1 MLVLVVLL
9 AAWVGFRGAGALGV
23 EAFASWPAAARWALA
38 VMLLFTASAH
48 FTSMREDLVRMVPRW
63 VPWPR
68 AVIYFTGVCEVL
80 GAIGLLVPAVRG
92 YAGIALIVFF
102 IAVFPANVRAARDEV
117 SLRGRPATPLWLR
130 APMQLLFIALTWW
143 SSQAN
148 Q

>member
-1 MLVLVVLL
+1 MLVLMVLL
-9 AAWVGFRGAGALGV
+9 AAWVCFRGAGALGV

-48 FTSMREDLVRMVPRW
+48 FTSMREDLVRMVPSW

-68 AVIYFTGVCEVL
+68 AVVYFTGACEVL
-80 GAIGLLVPAVRG
+80 GAVGLLVPAVRG

-117 SLRGRPATPLWLR
+117 SLRG
-130 APMQLLFIALTWW
+130 
-143 SSQAN
+143 
-148 Q
+148 